1 MSHSELETN
10 SKDEIVSQQY
20 WIWDRFDKIQQ
31 RQKLPDD
38 KKFLQIEALLMVKF
52 FIQKVPDCINLLT
65 QYSKELLIFCT
76 QDGGK
81 IDTYDHPFL
90 SHFSNT
96 VLLSRMPLYSRI
108 YASLALI
115 NVLQPE
121 LNERLD
127 MNEQKE
133 VLKETI
139 FYVSERLVEFPMAL
153 IKLMFLIIA
162 RQMKEELFIDAN
174 KLRLQPLIKLIFS

>member
-1 MSHSELETN
+1 VINTCLVPDCQENLIQDNLKQLFHQLSSHFLTHSIFFLMSHSELETN

-115 NVLQPE
+115 NVL
-121 LNERLD
+121 
-127 MNEQKE
+127 
-133 VLKETI
+133 
-139 FYVSERLVEFPMAL
+139 
-153 IKLMFLIIA
+153 
-162 RQMKEELFIDAN
+162 
-174 KLRLQPLIKLIFS
+174 

>member
-1 MSHSELETN
+1 
-10 SKDEIVSQQY
+10 
-20 WIWDRFDKIQQ
+20 
-31 RQKLPDD
+31 
-38 KKFLQIEALLMVKF
+38 
-52 FIQKVPDCINLLT
+52 
-65 QYSKELLIFCT
+65 
-76 QDGGK
+76 
-81 IDTYDHPFL
+81 
-90 SHFSNT
+90 
-96 VLLSRMPLYSRI
+96 
-108 YASLALI
+108 
-115 NVLQPE
+115 
-121 LNERLD
+121 